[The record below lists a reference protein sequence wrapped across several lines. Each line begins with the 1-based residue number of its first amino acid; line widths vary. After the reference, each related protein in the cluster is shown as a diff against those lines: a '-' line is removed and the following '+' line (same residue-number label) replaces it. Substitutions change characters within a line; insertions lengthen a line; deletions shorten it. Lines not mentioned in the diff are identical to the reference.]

1 MNEMN
6 ETENER
12 ESRMDETENNQKV
25 NQQMKA
31 PLNSEGK
38 NPRKTKSS

>member
-31 PLNSEGK
+31 PLIS
-38 NPRKTKSS
+38 

>member
-31 PLNSEGK
+31 PLISEGK
-38 NPRKTKSS
+38 NPRKTKSF